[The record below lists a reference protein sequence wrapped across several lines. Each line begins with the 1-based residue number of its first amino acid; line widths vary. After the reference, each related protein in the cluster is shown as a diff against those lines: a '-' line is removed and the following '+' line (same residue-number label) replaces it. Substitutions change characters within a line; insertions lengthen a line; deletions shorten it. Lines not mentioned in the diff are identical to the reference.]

1 MILPFKPVSPVK
13 IICPSSDI
21 VAILWAKESAFIST
35 LTGVICVILSP
46 PGLARV
52 CTAWLASW
60 WGTPG
65 WIYKYNTV
73 CTYFGMQCIHIS
85 LTYNFSHI
93 SPDLL

>member
-1 MILPFKPVSPVK
+1 MSRPSSGGDINKFESDKLSLKIMILPFKPESPVK

-35 LTGVICVILSP
+35 LTGVIWVILSP

-65 WIYKYNTV
+65 WIYK
-73 CTYFGMQCIHIS
+73 
-85 LTYNFSHI
+85 
-93 SPDLL
+93 